1 MVKHVNTSEPRQWT
15 GLVWLNFSVLWVVAD
30 QLSKVWAVN
39 TLNYARPVEVFSFMN
54 WTLLYNK
61 GAAFSFLSEAGG
73 WQRWGFSL
81 LAIGVVIWLLL
92 WLKKIKANQWIESVA
107 LSLIVAGAI
116 GNTVDRIRLG
126 HVVDFIDFYYQ
137 QWHWP
142 AFNIADISVVCGAL
156 MLLFINVFRE
166 SEQ

>member
-1 MVKHVNTSEPRQWT
+1 MNTSEPRQWT